1 MNYKDIEDNAYKMRT
16 KKYEADLY
24 AKLNAENPPKKMN
37 VLVVNDEERKRSYIH
52 RALEKFEAIQYIDAE
67 NGNDAK
73 QFCEDND
80 IAIIVM
86 DMSFPWEANG
96 YEEGSSGVRLVK
108 ELQTICEKQ
117 GKTMPTLIVYST
129 MLFES
134 AMKKAGESLIESF
147 YGQTY
152 FQGGLEDLL
161 KDFFNQK

>member
-1 MNYKDIEDNAYKMRT
+1 MNYENIEDNAYKSRT
-16 KKYEADLY
+16 KKYEADEC
-24 AKLNAENPPKKMN
+24 AEKNAENLPSKIK
-37 VLVVNDEERKRSYIH
+37 VLVVNDEERKRCYIH
-52 RALEKFEAIQYIDAE
+52 RALEKFENIQYIDAE

-73 QFCEDND
+73 QFCEEND

-96 YEEGSSGVRLVK
+96 CEEGSSGIRLVK
-108 ELQTICEKQ
+108 ELEKMYEKY
-117 GKTMPTLIVYST
+117 GKIMPTLIVYST
-129 MLFES
+129 MLLES
-134 AMKKAGESLIESF
+134 AMEKAGEPLSKSF